1 MMYRVVIAD
10 DEKVERSG
18 VRFLLKRLDEMFEI
32 SEFSNGQ
39 EAWEWLSKHPA
50 DILLTDVKMPF
61 MDGMELIRR
70 VYEKDPGI
78 RIVVFSGFSEFE
90 YARIAMKYHAENY
103 ILKPVNPAEFSQTMK
118 RIVAE
123 ITAEREK
130 ERKFAEMERR
140 LEQLEASPQEATGH
154 EIAGGGGVQ
163 SAIHPEIETV
173 RRYIQ
178 EHYGDELGIEKLAQL
193 AYMAPAYLSTM
204 FKKETGQNLS
214 KFIREVRMERAKE
227 LLEESHRKII
237 DIGVAVGYPNVSY
250 FCQSFREYYGISPQK
265 YRSKGEES

>member
-90 YARIAMKYHAENY
+90 YARTAMKYHAENY
-103 ILKPVNPAEFSQTMK
+103 ILKPVNPAEFS
-118 RIVAE
+118 
-123 ITAEREK
+123 
-130 ERKFAEMERR
+130 
-140 LEQLEASPQEATGH
+140 
-154 EIAGGGGVQ
+154 
-163 SAIHPEIETV
+163 
-173 RRYIQ
+173 
-178 EHYGDELGIEKLAQL
+178 
-193 AYMAPAYLSTM
+193 
-204 FKKETGQNLS
+204 
-214 KFIREVRMERAKE
+214 
-227 LLEESHRKII
+227 
-237 DIGVAVGYPNVSY
+237 
-250 FCQSFREYYGISPQK
+250 
-265 YRSKGEES
+265 